1 MNNELILGYDGS
13 AGAHAA
19 LIEAVRLA
27 RDLGATLGVVFSYE
41 PPAREA
47 GEVADQREAIRE
59 LGVQIV
65 QEAEARLA
73 DLGFAEYE
81 ALLIDDRP
89 ADGLVR
95 VADERDARMI
105 VVGGAGERP
114 IAGALLG
121 ATPHKLLHLTDRP
134 VLVVRQHDD

>member
-121 ATPHKLLHLTDRP
+121 ATPHNLLHLTDRP

>member
-13 AGAHAA
+13 AGSHAA
-19 LIEAVRLA
+19 LAEAVRLA
-27 RDLGATLGVVFSYE
+27 RDLGASVGVVFSYE

-47 GEVADQREAIRE
+47 GEVADQRAAVRE
-59 LGVQIV
+59 LGAKIV
-65 QEAEARLA
+65 QEAETRLA
-73 DLGFAEYE
+73 ELGFADYE

-134 VLVVRQHDD
+134 VLVVRRHDD